1 MSRLLDT
8 LGRGAAKHK
17 WLVLGAW
24 VLLAILVFGAAKA
37 ADGKTVDKF
46 TIPGAQSQHA
56 LDLLEKDFPARSGA
70 QGTVVYRTRTGTVND
85 PANTTAI
92 NASVANM
99 QKIPHVS
106 SAGNGPA
113 GAFTPSTRDL
123 GIAFTT
129 LQYDVQATGVPKNEL
144 SVLEHANAPA
154 RQAGLD
160 VEYGG
165 AVIDYVN
172 QPPVGN
178 SDKIGLLV
186 SIFILLIAFGSVIA
200 MGLPIGTAIFGLG
213 VGLAG
218 ISLLAAFTDVGTVA
232 PTLGAMIGLGVGIDY
247 SLFIVTRHREN
258 VANGMDIID
267 SAGNAIATAGQAVLF
282 AGSIVVVA
290 LCGLLLAGIPYAAT
304 LGFSAALVVAIMI
317 LAAITLLPALIG
329 IAGRNIDRL
338 RVPGMHPSTGT
349 EGNEVAG
356 QAGKARGFARWA
368 HFVGRHPWPFAV
380 ACTVVMIT
388 ITIPLASMRLGQ
400 TDDGTAPASSTQRKA
415 FDLLARGFGP
425 GINGPLLIA
434 VSLPDPASAVVVDRL
449 ADVLPKTKGV
459 AVPGVLPANRNT
471 AGDVAIIAVLP
482 NSSPD
487 AVTTAELVSRLR
499 NDVIPPAV
507 AGTNA
512 HVFVGGQTAAF
523 IDLGNRI
530 SERLPYLIASV
541 VALSF
546 LVLMTA
552 FRSLIVPLTAA
563 VMNLL
568 SVGAAYGVVVAVFQW
583 GWGKD
588 LIGLEST
595 IPIVSVV
602 PMMMF
607 AILFGLS
614 MDYQVFLLTRIREDY
629 ALTGDPHTSVVTGLA
644 NTARVITSAAL
655 IMISVFLSFVGNPE
669 PTVKMFGIGL
679 ASAVFIDATIVRMI
693 FVPAVMEILGKW
705 NWWFPHWM
713 DRVLPRIELEGSS
726 KPVVP
731 ATAGR

>member
-1 MSRLLDT
+1 MSRLLEA

-17 WLVLGAW
+17 WLVLGTW
-24 VLLAILVFGAAKA
+24 VLLVLLVFGAAKA

-46 TIPGAQSQHA
+46 TIPGAESQHA
-56 LDLLEKDFPARSGA
+56 LELLQKDFPARAGA
-70 QGTVVYRTRTGTVND
+70 QGTVVYHARTGTVSD
-85 PANTTAI
+85 AANTAAI

-99 QKIPHVS
+99 KNVPHVS
-106 SAGNGPA
+106 SVGNGP
-113 GAFTPSTRDL
+113 GGTFTASKTDPS
-123 GIAFTT
+123 IAFST
-129 LQYDVQATGVPKNEL
+129 LQYDVQATGVPTNQL
-144 SVLEHANAPA
+144 SVLERANTPA

-165 AVIDYVN
+165 PVIDYVN
-172 QPPVGN
+172 QPPAGN

-186 SIFILLIAFGSVIA
+186 SIVILLIAFGSVIA
-200 MGLPIGTAIFGLG
+200 MGLPIGTAIFGLA
-213 VGLAG
+213 VGLAS
-218 ISLLAAFTDVGTVA
+218 ISVLASFTDVGTVA

-258 VANGMDIID
+258 VANGMDIIE
-267 SAGNAIATAGQAVLF
+267 SSGHAIATAGQAVLF

-304 LGFSAALVVAIMI
+304 LGFSAAIVVAIMI
-317 LAAITLLPALIG
+317 LAALTLLPALIG
-329 IAGRNIDRL
+329 IAGHSIDRL
-338 RVPGMHPSTGT
+338 RVPGLHPSTGT
-349 EGNEVAG
+349 EGNETAG
-356 QAGKARGFARWA
+356 QAHKARGFARWA
-368 HFVGRHPWPFAV
+368 HFVGRHPWAFAV
-380 ACTVVMIT
+380 ACFVVMIT
-388 ITIPLASMRLGQ
+388 ITAPMASMRLGQ
-400 TDDGTAPASSTQRKA
+400 TDDGTAPANSTQRKA

-425 GINGPLLIA
+425 GINGPLLLA
-434 VSLPDPASAVVVDRL
+434 VSLPDQASAVVLDRL
-449 ADVLPKTKGV
+449 TQSLPKTTGV
-459 AVPGVLPANRNT
+459 AVPGVLPANKNA
-471 AGDVAIIAVLP
+471 AGDAAIIAVIP

-487 AVTTAELVSRLR
+487 AVTTAELVGRIR

-507 AGTNA
+507 KGTNA
-512 HVFVGGQTAAF
+512 QVFLGGQTAAY

-530 SERLPYLIASV
+530 SKRLPYLIAAV

-546 LVLMTA
+546 LVLMMA

-568 SVGAAYGVVVAVFQW
+568 SVGAAYGIVVAVFQW

-588 LIGLEST
+588 LIGLETT

-629 ALTGDPHTSVVTGLA
+629 ARTGDPHTSVVTGLA

-655 IMISVFLSFVGNPE
+655 IMISVFLSFVGNPQ

-705 NWWFPHWM
+705 NWWLPHGM
-713 DRVLPRIELEGSS
+713 ERVLPHIDIEGSS
-726 KPVVP
+726 KRVVP
-731 ATAGR
+731 AAAGR